1 MKKSW
6 RELDIDN
13 IEEDHRSPESTLE
26 NKLNRKV
33 TTQKN
38 LIHLNCTVRFILSNS
53 QALNTTFKNKASH

>member
-13 IEEDHRSPESTLE
+13 IEEDRRSPESTLE

-33 TTQKN
+33 TNNTKK
-38 LIHLNCTVRFILSNS
+38 FNS
-53 QALNTTFKNKASH
+53 FKLYC